1 MTVLTF
7 GVASTI
13 AVTGNVAPFAAPALA
28 GTLTGIVTISAAP
41 GTGGISATVA
51 GSAGAGAVVG
61 AISAAAENG
70 SAVIG
75 ALLGSA
81 SSAAVTCGSA
91 GLAGIVNTG
100 LALDPLGWLVLGAE
114 QDVATH
120 HIGATFDCWKPVLR
134 DESTEPSS
142 GKLLKDILEDQRVK
156 RIVVHESRNN
166 WNLPQLRLIN
176 IWDEQFDIDY
186 LVLLPSNRLVAHAV
200 RVI

>member
-1 MTVLTF
+1 MNCT
-7 GVASTI
+7 S
-13 AVTGNVAPFAAPALA
+13 
-28 GTLTGIVTISAAP
+28 
-41 GTGGISATVA
+41 
-51 GSAGAGAVVG
+51 
-61 AISAAAENG
+61 ENG

-75 ALLGSA
+75 AILGSA

-100 LALDPLGWLVLGAE
+100 LALDPLGWLILGTEPNAS
-114 QDVATH
+114 TH

-142 GKLLKDILEDQRVK
+142 GKLLKVILEDQRVK

-186 LVLLPSNRLVAHAV
+186 LVLLPSNRLVTHAV

>member
-1 MTVLTF
+1 MNCT
-7 GVASTI
+7 S
-13 AVTGNVAPFAAPALA
+13 
-28 GTLTGIVTISAAP
+28 
-41 GTGGISATVA
+41 
-51 GSAGAGAVVG
+51 
-61 AISAAAENG
+61 ENG

-75 ALLGSA
+75 AILGSA

-100 LALDPLGWLVLGAE
+100 LALDPLGWLILGTEPNA
-114 QDVATH
+114 ATH

-176 IWDEQFDIDY
+176 IWDEQFDIDFVLMTGEVAKM
-186 LVLLPSNRLVAHAV
+186 LVDVVDALGGEKAKA
-200 RVI
+200 I

>member
-1 MTVLTF
+1 
-7 GVASTI
+7 
-13 AVTGNVAPFAAPALA
+13 
-28 GTLTGIVTISAAP
+28 
-41 GTGGISATVA
+41 
-51 GSAGAGAVVG
+51 
-61 AISAAAENG
+61 
-70 SAVIG
+70 
-75 ALLGSA
+75 
-81 SSAAVTCGSA
+81 
-91 GLAGIVNTG
+91 LAGIVNTG
-100 LALDPLGWLVLGAE
+100 LALDPLGWLILGAE
-114 QDVATH
+114 QDAATH

-142 GKLLKDILEDQRVK
+142 GKLLKDIFKDQRVK